1 MEEQRPDL
9 RVIEGGLSKNNVDK
23 ISDDLIHKENSGERQ
38 SFLSAVRK
46 KLSKFIKKIDTNPE
60 NIPPTGKAF

>member
-46 KLSKFIKKIDTNPE
+46 KLSKFIKKIYTNPE
-60 NIPPTGKAF
+60 NIPPAGKAF

>member
-38 SFLSAVRK
+38 NFLSAVRK
-46 KLSKFIKKIDTNPE
+46 KLLKFIKKIDTNPE